1 MSGKPFPLQSVGS
14 GWGAAPRGRSIRIAV
29 LTALGISVLL
39 ALTPIRSPAASPP
52 AAAPPGTAFGVM
64 LGAAGMGLDRRIAVA
79 RTLGVRYIRPNDI
92 RIPGWRG
99 SDLEVS
105 AFSQAGFQIVLT
117 VRNAPAGPRA
127 PAHPPADLLAFQRT
141 LGEILDVHHPALL
154 VVENEENSALFYRG
168 TPQEYGAELRAA
180 CQVAHARGVRCTNG
194 GLVSV
199 LVALLVYDGYRAAG
213 QTARA
218 EAFAARAFT
227 PAQRQRLGGPQAREQ
242 LTRGWALLRQYR
254 AAGADFLNIHWY
266 IPDPQAL
273 REAVA
278 FLRGQAGLPLVTN
291 EIGQHDDNPQTTTA
305 LLEAVAELGLP
316 FAVWFS
322 IDAAQARALMDPNG
336 TLRPTG
342 EAFRAFI
349 QSHRPR

>member
-1 MSGKPFPLQSVGS
+1 MRV
-14 GWGAAPRGRSIRIAV
+14 AV

-39 ALTPIRSPAASPP
+39 ALTPGRSPAASTP

-79 RTLGVRYIRPNDI
+79 RTLGVRYIRPNDL

-99 SDLEVS
+99 SDPEVS
-105 AFSQAGFQIVLT
+105 AFSRAGFQIVLT
-117 VRNAPAGPRA
+117 VRNAPPREASSPGRPAGPLA
-127 PAHPPADLLAFQRT
+127 PALPPADLPAFQRT
-141 LGEILDVHHPALL
+141 LGEILDAHRPALL

-180 CQVAHARGVRCTNG
+180 CQVAHARGIRCTNG

-242 LTRGWALLRQYR
+242 LARGKALLAQYR

-278 FLRGQAGLPLVTN
+278 FLREQAGLPLVTN

-305 LLEAVAELGLP
+305 LLEAVADLGLP

-322 IDAAQARALMDPNG
+322 IDAPQARALMDPDG

-349 QSHRPR
+349 RSRGPR